1 MARYRSLRRKTLRM
15 GRRFSKRRYTRVKP
29 GGYHM

>member
-1 MARYRSLRRKTLRM
+1 MAKYRSLRRMRM
-15 GRRFSKRRYTRVKP
+15 RRRFSRRRYTRVKP

>member
-1 MARYRSLRRKTLRM
+1 MARYRSLRRMRM
-15 GRRFSKRRYTRVKP
+15 RRSFSRRRYTRVKP